1 MWGQTALEDYKKPF
15 ETNLRS
21 LDEVFS
27 VYGNGTM
34 YKSLKIGNSATIMIL
49 K

>member
-1 MWGQTALEDYKKPF
+1 MWGQTALQDYNKPF
-15 ETNLRS
+15 ETILRS

-34 YKSLKIGNSATIMIL
+34 CRTLKIGNSAMIMLL